1 MEPAHQEQP
10 HRKPMCN
17 DQYIFGVIYFFEI
30 AVQGVQKI
38 AHAVVL
44 ICALFAVW
52 DSIIK
57 CAEAIPLFANFLVF
71 VGMS

>member
-10 HRKPMCN
+10 HRKAVSD

-30 AVQGVQKI
+30 PVQSVQKI
-38 AHAVVL
+38 ADTVIY
-44 ICALFAVW
+44 ICAWFAVW

-57 CAEAIPLFANFLVF
+57 RAEAIPLFANLLVF